1 MASSLNVFAA
11 IRRASQNFAHMVRMF
26 LHGGP
31 TKTRQSVRRSIM
43 NILSHVS
50 PDANFC
56 VALAHQ
62 SCVRLACA
70 RHIPWH
76 DRPPVLFKVTSH
88 PTKHRMRKKKYSQA
102 WSSRRYTTLR
112 HADFFLRLTRH
123 SPIEPN
129 GKSHKVKT
137 PFFLRNYVSL
147 LDLIFLNILGNW
159 INFWARYF
167 NFTF

>member
-11 IRRASQNFAHMVRMF
+11 FRRASQNFAHMVRMF

-31 TKTRQSVRRSIM
+31 TKTRQSVRRSIV

-88 PTKHRMRKKKYSQA
+88 PTKHRMRKKNVVKHGMNGRVVT
-102 WSSRRYTTLR
+102 RRYATPISFCALHGIRQSSQTGKAIRLKLQ
-112 HADFFLRLTRH
+112 FF
-123 SPIEPN
+123 
-129 GKSHKVKT
+129 
-137 PFFLRNYVSL
+137 
-147 LDLIFLNILGNW
+147 
-159 INFWARYF
+159 
-167 NFTF
+167 FT